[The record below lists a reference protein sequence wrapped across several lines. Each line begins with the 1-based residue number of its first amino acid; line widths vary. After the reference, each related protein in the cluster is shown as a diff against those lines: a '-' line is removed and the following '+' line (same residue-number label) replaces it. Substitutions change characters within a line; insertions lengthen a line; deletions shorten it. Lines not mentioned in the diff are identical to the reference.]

1 MKVFNKNT
9 YLPFLFSFFND
20 FLFYY
25 SFYITF
31 FSKNGFSGGNLAL
44 LLIVMNI
51 SKMMADI
58 PVGLLSDRIS
68 RRNILIIGLL
78 CRFLFCILCLSYC
91 NFLSFVVAMIFVG
104 IGNSCLWT
112 HTWNYFYDYLKEKR
126 SEKIFSRFMGTFYA
140 ISNIAIAFAAFSGE
154 KIYSNYSFN
163 GVFVGSIVSLIISCI
178 IMINLPNYK
187 PKKTL
192 KTATNIK
199 ISNPLHFIALLNA
212 LLKKPQMIRMLLF
225 TILMDTMF
233 IVFLDMNTTIMN
245 NAGMNAENISK
256 IVGCVAFIRIFSNY
270 FSGFTEK
277 LMSFKKM
284 NSLLLVL
291 ICVSI
296 CISCINSQWMILSVS
311 LYLCIYPFFDTS
323 IKTKIEHRID
333 SNTRATILSLASLFV
348 SIFAIIF
355 NLIIGIVAEQSGY
368 FASPIC
374 IFLIILIILF
384 IIRNITKFYRID
396 LFIRRFF
403 AKLASK

>member
-1 MKVFNKNT
+1 
-9 YLPFLFSFFND
+9 
-20 FLFYY
+20 
-25 SFYITF
+25 
-31 FSKNGFSGGNLAL
+31 
-44 LLIVMNI
+44 
-51 SKMMADI
+51 
-58 PVGLLSDRIS
+58 
-68 RRNILIIGLL
+68 
-78 CRFLFCILCLSYC
+78 
-91 NFLSFVVAMIFVG
+91 
-104 IGNSCLWT
+104 
-112 HTWNYFYDYLKEKR
+112 
-126 SEKIFSRFMGTFYA
+126 
-140 ISNIAIAFAAFSGE
+140 
-154 KIYSNYSFN
+154 
-163 GVFVGSIVSLIISCI
+163 
-178 IMINLPNYK
+178 
-187 PKKTL
+187 
-192 KTATNIK
+192 
-199 ISNPLHFIALLNA
+199 
-212 LLKKPQMIRMLLF
+212 
-225 TILMDTMF
+225 
-233 IVFLDMNTTIMN
+233 
-245 NAGMNAENISK
+245 
-256 IVGCVAFIRIFSNY
+256 
-270 FSGFTEK
+270 
-277 LMSFKKM
+277 MSFKRM